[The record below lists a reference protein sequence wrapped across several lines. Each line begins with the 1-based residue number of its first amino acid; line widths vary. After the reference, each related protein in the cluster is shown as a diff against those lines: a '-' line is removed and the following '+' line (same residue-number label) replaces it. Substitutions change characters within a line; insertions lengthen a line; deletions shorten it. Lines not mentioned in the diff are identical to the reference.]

1 MNSQKTKKLAF
12 AAVAMVMAGSMALSM
27 AACTGSESTGG
38 GTDDGSTSGSG
49 STSTYTPDTSNL
61 ASDLTPNFDSNGKL
75 TYTSGTTLN
84 MNVGNNSGTGQ
95 GIAFGD
101 GELLQAVTLPD
112 GNTYETDDLKPAWAA
127 LSEVLDIDF
136 VDAYTN
142 LSSDSQLTDAITAG
156 ITQYDVITASAST
169 MTQRTDYLLDLSDYL
184 DFMPNYKAF
193 LEANPAIYYSLTSD
207 TEGSMYYA
215 PYFDG
220 LNDIEKYVLAEQTWI
235 SDLLNADDSALSAE
249 TTTFAEQAAA
259 KNSAISDI
267 VISGTSASVESYM
280 GTTGSW
286 TVETTSL
293 TDSSTVGTGK
303 VDYDEALSAAKAT
316 SSGLG
321 AAIVAAQGSA
331 YSGNSGNIVDIM
343 NEVINNTSGSVT
355 GGQLTKILQEYIKVT
370 YTVDGQSY
378 TDIADVFNSVSAL
391 WDVDLLVALCRCTV
405 SSPSLI
411 GESGGSLSNLY
422 GIAARQATTQR
433 RVDLTA
439 FVGELYG
446 IRGLES
452 RSEYIYIDAD
462 GTLQDAREN
471 AETYDLLAQF
481 STLATEGLLYVG
493 DSTINAAR
501 DTSSGISSLFMH
513 DYSQTQTT
521 TGFTDETYNVS
532 PILTPV
538 SMWDTDDDGTRETIM
553 RFTES
558 WRSVKNT
565 GFCVPIES
573 VRGDANKLSAV
584 LAFIDYLFSND
595 GQILM
600 TYGAQDTTNNSSSPN
615 GWWYATEATDVSLED
630 VAELV
635 SITTSDGQ
643 TNYSD
648 QYQIKSEYES
658 QYFVYNN
665 TVYNG
670 MVNYSR
676 AIPAITDAN
685 MAFFSGQEVNGVTV
699 NDGVTNALS
708 ASAYNYTN
716 YARWVVGTT
725 LPIGNK
731 DQGFEYQCT
740 AECALE
746 GAAIVS
752 QALSN
757 GTIKHVKLSLDEGE
771 SMWYLIAPTSF
782 MLTTTQQSTINST
795 AQSVISGQYFLNS
808 SSTTTSSRNAFIDL
822 IFYGFDTT
830 RYIIGSQSLGYIP
843 SSGEAYV
850 TLLNNA
856 GLSERI
862 TIYRNAWRQTA
873 LLYDL
878 L

>member
-12 AAVAMVMAGSMALSM
+12 AAVAMVMAGSMALSL
-27 AACTGSESTGG
+27 AACNGSGGDSGTGSGTG
-38 GTDDGSTSGSG
+38 TGSG
-49 STSTYTPDTSNL
+49 STGTYEPDTSNL
-61 ASDLTPNFDSNGKL
+61 DADLTPNFDSNGKL
-75 TYTSGTTLN
+75 TYTSNTTLN

-127 LSEVLDIDF
+127 LSEELDINF
-136 VDAYTN
+136 VDVYTN
-142 LSSDSQLTDAITAG
+142 LSSDSQLTDAITSG
-156 ITQYDVITASAST
+156 ITQYDVITASSSI

-207 TEGSMYYA
+207 TDGSMYYA

-267 VISGTSASVESYM
+267 TISGTSASVESYM

-293 TDSSTVGTGK
+293 DGSSVGTGK
-303 VDYDEALSAAKAT
+303 VDYDKALSAAKAT

-321 AAIVAAQGSA
+321 AAIMAAQGSA
-331 YSGNSGNIVDIM
+331 YSGSSGNIVDIM

-355 GGQLTKILQEYIKVT
+355 GGQLTKILQEYIKIT
-370 YTVDGQSY
+370 YTVDGEYY

-411 GESGGSLSNLY
+411 GESGGTLSNLY

-446 IRGLES
+446 IRGMES
-452 RSEYIYIDAD
+452 RSEYTYIDAD

-471 AETYDLLAQF
+471 AETYELLAQF

-538 SMWDTDDDGTRETIM
+538 SKWDTDDDGTRETIM

-565 GFCVPIES
+565 GFCVPIDS

-600 TYGAQDTTNNSSSPN
+600 TYGAQDTTGNSSSPN
-615 GWWYATEATDVSLED
+615 GWWYATEADVALED

-643 TNYSD
+643 VNYSD

-658 QYFVYNN
+658 QYFVYKN

-685 MAFFSGQEVNGVTV
+685 MAFFSGQAVNGVTL
-699 NDGVTNALS
+699 NDGTTNSLN

-822 IFYGFDTT
+822 IFYGFDSS
-830 RYIIGSQSLGYIP
+830 RYIIGSQSLGTIP
-843 SSGEAYV
+843 TSGEAYV